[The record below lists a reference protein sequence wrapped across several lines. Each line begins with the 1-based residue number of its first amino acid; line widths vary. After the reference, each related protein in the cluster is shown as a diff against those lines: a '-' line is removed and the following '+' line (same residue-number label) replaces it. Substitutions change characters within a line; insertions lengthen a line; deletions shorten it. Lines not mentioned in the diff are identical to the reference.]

1 MRTGVG
7 SVRGVRGAGVCA
19 VRECAGCARCGSVRG
34 VRGADRAQ
42 GKLLLATAEQAVDQ
56 HRVEVQRLRAVD

>member
-1 MRTGVG
+1 MQSGCGVCRVRTGVG
-7 SVRGVRGAGVCA
+7 SVRGA
-19 VRECAGCARCGSVRG
+19 VRECARCGSVRG

>member
-1 MRTGVG
+1 MRG
-7 SVRGVRGAGVCA
+7 A
-19 VRECAGCARCGSVRG
+19 VRECARCGSVRG